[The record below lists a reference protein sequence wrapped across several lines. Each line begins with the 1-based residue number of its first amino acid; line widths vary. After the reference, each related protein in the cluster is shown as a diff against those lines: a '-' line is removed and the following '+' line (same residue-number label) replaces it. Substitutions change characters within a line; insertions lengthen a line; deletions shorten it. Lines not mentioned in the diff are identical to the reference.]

1 MLGTGRGFE
10 SPPLQKHQRYSQL
23 LTDNQT
29 SYERN
34 RLYKKLKT
42 DYTDITRLNEA
53 ETRFK
58 IIDDI
63 LEKYL
68 KWPKIDT
75 AVEFFVEGN
84 RADYILKNKSNK
96 PILIIESKKQGVY
109 FELPTTVNF
118 TKSFQKISID
128 KLISDDNIRE
138 AVNQVKEYCEDLLCQ
153 YGAITNGIVWIIFKT
168 TPSNQK
174 PWKKLP
180 AFVIRDLDFFIN
192 DYTTAINLL
201 GYTSMIELNSIPNN
215 IGVNKKSYTEIFF
228 PKQQINSYDSP
239 VNSNKYAGPLSSL
252 SRKFLGPIPFS
263 DKEFMDSCYVSN
275 KGHYDEL
282 QKNVLGFL
290 NDSLTPYFKN
300 QGFREFTDDKAGG
313 AFGNN
318 IVKTIKQENLDNVMI
333 LFGGRGSG
341 KSTFLKRFLFHIR
354 PVEINMFSEIA
365 LIDLID
371 SAQTPD
377 TLTTEIWEKVK
388 KGIDKENLVNASRED
403 ILKLFSNEFEVYQ
416 KQLLVGLKS
425 DSEEYHKL
433 VRSFLTSHIN
443 DTKLFCE
450 KISLRYKTKNKGL
463 IVFLDNMD
471 QLGPDLQDLCY
482 LTAIEIAKKLSCLVI
497 ISMREERF
505 YIAKTKGALDAY
517 HTPGYH
523 LSAPVIPE
531 VIIKRL
537 LFIIDKL
544 KYTKDPDLEY
554 GIKTDGDLIT
564 ITNFLN
570 ICIFQLKNKDSHLSR
585 FLRYATHGDV
595 RQALDFFRGFI
606 SSGYTNVVEISQHQ
620 YWTFQIHQVI
630 KPMMIPDR
638 MFYDE
643 KLSRIPNLYRLRND
657 NNSSHFTGLRIL
669 NLLVQ
674 KFTSNSSGFIDAKL
688 FVQEFE
694 EKYHLKDDCEKH
706 LEVFM
711 KKGIIESSNRLESY
725 DEHTDQVKITAYG
738 HYVFDTLAFN
748 FAYLDLVS
756 LDSGVFNEELNNYL
770 AKSGNEESKHKQNHN
785 IMDRMQTRIE
795 RVEQFIKYLEQ
806 QEAEEFEH
814 FNLDASEIQF
824 AKKIKTSFDE
834 EKSRVISSAKKNQ

>member
-1 MLGTGRGFE
+1 MDEIDLI
-10 SPPLQKHQRYSQL
+10 KKIKADYS
-23 LTDNQT
+23 
-29 SYERN
+29 
-34 RLYKKLKT
+34 
-42 DYTDITRLNEA
+42 DITRLNEA

-68 KWPKIDT
+68 KWPKINT

-84 RADYILKNKSNK
+84 RADYILKNKANK

-128 KLISDDNIRE
+128 KLISDDNIRD
-138 AVNQVKEYCEDLLCQ
+138 AINQVKEYCEDLLCQ

-168 TPSNQK
+168 TPTNQK

-180 AFVIRDLDFFIN
+180 AFVIKDLDFFIN
-192 DYTTAINLL
+192 DYTTATNLL
-201 GYTSMIELNSIPNN
+201 GYTSMVELNSIPNN

-228 PKQQINSYDSP
+228 PKQQINSFDSP

-263 DKEFMDSCYVSN
+263 DKEFMDNCYVSN
-275 KGHYDEL
+275 KGHHDEL

-318 IVKTIKQENLDNVMI
+318 IAKTIKQENLDNVMI

-354 PVEINMFSEIA
+354 PVEINMYSEIA
-365 LIDLID
+365 LVDLID
-371 SAQTPD
+371 SAQTPE
-377 TLTTEIWEKVK
+377 TLTAEIWEKVK
-388 KGIDKENLVNASRED
+388 KGIDKDNLVNASRED
-403 ILKLFSNEFEVYQ
+403 ILKLFSSEFEVYERQ
-416 KQLLVGLKS
+416 FLVGLKPE
-425 DSEEYHKL
+425 SEEYQKL
-433 VRSFLTSHIN
+433 VRSFLTDHIC

-450 KISLRYKTKNKGL
+450 KISLKYKSKNKGL
-463 IVFLDNMD
+463 IIFLDNMD
-471 QLGPDLQDLCY
+471 QLSPDLQDLSY

-537 LFIIDKL
+537 LYIIEKL
-544 KYTKDPDLEY
+544 KYTEDPDLEY

-570 ICIFQLKNKDSHLSR
+570 ICIYQLKNKDSHLSR

-674 KFTSNSSGFIDAKL
+674 KFTSNPSGFIDGKL
-688 FVQEFE
+688 FVQEFD

-706 LEVFM
+706 LDIFM
-711 KKGIIESSNRLESY
+711 KKGIVESSNRLESY
-725 DEHTDQVKITAYG
+725 DEQTDQVKITAYG

-756 LDSGVFNEELNNYL
+756 LDCGVFNEELNNYL
-770 AKSGNEESKHKQNHN
+770 AKSGNEESKHKQNNN

-806 QEAEEFEH
+806 QETEEFDH
-814 FNLDASEIQF
+814 FNLDGSDIQF
-824 AKKIKTSFDE
+824 AKKIRASFNE
-834 EKSRVISSAKKNQ
+834 EKDRVITSAKKNQ

>member
-1 MLGTGRGFE
+1 MNEIDLI
-10 SPPLQKHQRYSQL
+10 
-23 LTDNQT
+23 
-29 SYERN
+29 
-34 RLYKKLKT
+34 KKLKA
-42 DYTDITRLNEA
+42 DYSDITRLNEA

-63 LEKYL
+63 LEKFL
-68 KWPKIDT
+68 KWPKADT

-84 RADYILKNKSNK
+84 RADYILKNKANK

-109 FELPTTVNF
+109 FELPTNVNF
-118 TKSFQKISID
+118 SKNFQKISID

-138 AVNQVKEYCEDLLCQ
+138 AINQVKEYCEDLLCQ
-153 YGAITNGIVWIIFKT
+153 YGAITNGLVWIIFKI
-168 TPSNQK
+168 TPNNQK

-180 AFVIRDLDFFIN
+180 AFVIKNLDFFES

-201 GYTSMIELNSIPNN
+201 GYTSMTELNSIPNN

-252 SRKFLGPIPFS
+252 SRKFMGPIPFS
-263 DKEFMDSCYVSN
+263 DKEFMDNCYVSN

-318 IVKTIKQENLDNVMI
+318 IAKTIRQENLDNVMI

-341 KSTFLKRFLFHIR
+341 KSTFLKRFLFHVR
-354 PVEINMFSEIA
+354 PAEINMYSEIA
-365 LIDLID
+365 LVDLID
-371 SAQTPD
+371 SAQTPE
-377 TLTTEIWEKVK
+377 TLTLEIWEKVK
-388 KGIDKENLVNASRED
+388 KGIDKENLVNASREE
-403 ILKLFSNEFEVYQ
+403 ILKLFSNEFEVYE
-416 KQLLVGLKS
+416 KQLLVGLKPE
-425 DSEEYHKL
+425 SEEYQKL
-433 VRSFLTSHIN
+433 VRAFLTKHIN
-443 DTKLFCE
+443 NTKLFCE
-450 KISLRYKTKNKGL
+450 KISLKYKAKNRGL
-463 IVFLDNMD
+463 IIFLDNMD
-471 QLGPDLQDLCY
+471 QLNPDLQDLCY
-482 LTAIEIAKKLSCLVI
+482 LTAVEIAKKLSCLVI

-544 KYTKDPDLEY
+544 KYTQDPDLEY

-570 ICIFQLKNKDSHLSR
+570 ICIYQLKNKDSHLSK

-674 KFTSNSSGFIDAKL
+674 KFTSNASGFIDAKL

-694 EKYHLKDDCEKH
+694 EKYHLKEDCEKH
-706 LEVFM
+706 LDIFM
-711 KKGIIESSNRLESY
+711 QKGIVESSNRLETYS
-725 DEHTDQVKITAYG
+725 ELIDQIKITAYG

-756 LDSGVFNEELNNYL
+756 LDCGVFSEELNNYL

-785 IMDRMQTRIE
+785 TMDRMQTRIE

-806 QEAEEFEH
+806 QEIEEFDH

-824 AKKIKTSFDE
+824 AKKIRASFNE
-834 EKSRVISSAKKNQ
+834 EKDRVINSAKKNQ

>member
-1 MLGTGRGFE
+1 MNEIDLI
-10 SPPLQKHQRYSQL
+10 
-23 LTDNQT
+23 
-29 SYERN
+29 
-34 RLYKKLKT
+34 KKLKT
-42 DYTDITRLNEA
+42 KYKDSSILNEA

-58 IIDDI
+58 IIDEI

-68 KWPKIDT
+68 KWPKSNT
-75 AVEFFVEGN
+75 SVEFFVDGN
-84 RADYILKNKSNK
+84 RADYILKNKANK
-96 PILIIESKKQGVY
+96 PILVIESKKQGVY
-109 FELPTTVNF
+109 FDLPKNVNF
-118 TKSFQKISID
+118 SKNFQKISID
-128 KLISDDNIRE
+128 KLISDNNIKN
-138 AVNQVKEYCEDLLCQ
+138 AINQVKEYCEDLLCQ
-153 YGAITNGIVWIIFKT
+153 YGAITNGIVWIIFKI
-168 TPSNQK
+168 TPTNQK

-180 AFVIRDLDFFIN
+180 AFVIKDLDFFES

-201 GYTSMIELNSIPNN
+201 GFTSMIELNSIPNN

-252 SRKFLGPIPFS
+252 SRKYLGPIPFS

-300 QGFREFTDDKAGG
+300 QGFREFTDDKVGG

-318 IVKTIKQENLDNVMI
+318 ITKTIKQENLDNVMI

-354 PVEINMFSEIA
+354 PVEINMYSEIA
-365 LIDLID
+365 LVDLID
-371 SAQTPD
+371 SAQTTE
-377 TLTTEIWEKVK
+377 TLTSEIWEKVK
-388 KGIDKENLVNASRED
+388 KGIDKENLVNANRDE
-403 ILKLFSNEFEVYQ
+403 ILKLFSDEFEVFE
-416 KQLLVGLKS
+416 KQLLVGLKAES
-425 DSEEYHKL
+425 VEYQKL
-433 VRSFLTSHIN
+433 VRSFLIEHLN

-450 KISLRYKTKNKGL
+450 KISLKYKSKNKGL
-463 IVFLDNMD
+463 IIFLDNMD
-471 QLGPDLQDLCY
+471 QLNPDLQDLCY

-505 YIAKTKGALDAY
+505 YLAKTKGALDAY

-537 LFIIDKL
+537 LFIIEKL
-544 KYTKDPDLEY
+544 KYTEDPDLEY

-564 ITNFLN
+564 TTNFLN
-570 ICIFQLKNKDSHLSR
+570 ICIYQLKNKDSHLSK

-606 SSGYTNVVEISQHQ
+606 SSGYTNVFEISQHE

-674 KFTSNSSGFIDAKL
+674 KFTSNPSGFIDAKL

-706 LEVFM
+706 LDVFM
-711 KKGIIESSNRLESY
+711 NKGIVESSNRLESY
-725 DEHTDQVKITAYG
+725 NDQTDQIKITAYG

-756 LDSGVFNEELNNYL
+756 LDCGVFNEELNNYL
-770 AKSGNEESKHKQNHN
+770 AKSGNEESKHKQNN
-785 IMDRMQTRIE
+785 NVMDRMQTRIE
-795 RVEQFIKYLEQ
+795 RVEQFIKYLEN
-806 QEAEEFEH
+806 QETEEFDH

-824 AKKIKTSFDE
+824 AKKIRLSFNE
-834 EKSRVISSAKKNQ
+834 EKDRVISSAKKNQ

>member
-1 MLGTGRGFE
+1 MNEIDLIKKIK
-10 SPPLQKHQRYSQL
+10 SDYS
-23 LTDNQT
+23 DPK
-29 SYERN
+29 S
-34 RLYKKLKT
+34 
-42 DYTDITRLNEA
+42 LNEA

-58 IIDDI
+58 ILDEI

-75 AVEFFVEGN
+75 TVEFYVEGN
-84 RADYILKNKSNK
+84 RADYILKNKANK
-96 PILIIESKKQGVY
+96 PLLVIESKKQGVY
-109 FELPTTVNF
+109 FELPTSFNF
-118 TKSFQKISID
+118 SKSYQKISMD
-128 KLISDDNIRE
+128 KLLSDDNIRE
-138 AVNQVKEYCEDLLCQ
+138 AINQVKEYCEDLVCQ

-168 TPSNQK
+168 TPTNQK

-180 AFVIRDLDFFIN
+180 AFVIKDLDFFIN
-192 DYTTAINLL
+192 DYTTAINIL
-201 GYTSMIELNSIPNN
+201 GYTSMNELNSIANN

-228 PKQQINSYDSP
+228 PKQQINAFDSP

-263 DKEFMDSCYVSN
+263 DKDFMDNCYVSN

-282 QKNVLGFL
+282 QKNVSGFL
-290 NDSLTPYFKN
+290 HDSLTPYFKN

-318 IVKTIKQENLDNVMI
+318 IIKAIKQENLDNVMI

-341 KSTFLKRFLFHIR
+341 KSTFLKRFLFHSR
-354 PVEINMFSEIA
+354 PVEINMYSEIA
-365 LIDLID
+365 LVDLID
-371 SAQTPD
+371 SAQTKE
-377 TLTTEIWEKVK
+377 TLSEEIWSKVK
-388 KGIDKENLVNASRED
+388 KGIDKENLSTASRDEL
-403 ILKLFSNEFEVYQ
+403 LKLFSDEFDVYQ
-416 KQLLVGLKS
+416 KQILAGLKEE
-425 DSEEYHKL
+425 SEEYQRL
-433 VRSFLTSHIN
+433 VRAFLSENIN

-450 KISLRYKTKNKGL
+450 KISLKYKIKNKGL
-463 IVFLDNMD
+463 IIFLDNMD
-471 QLGPDLQDLCY
+471 QLSPELQELCY
-482 LTAIEIAKKLSCLVI
+482 LTSIEIAKKLSCLVI

-505 YIAKTKGALDAY
+505 YLAKTKGALDAY
-517 HTPGYH
+517 HTPGFH

-537 LFIIDKL
+537 NYIIEKL
-544 KYTKDPDLEY
+544 KFTVDPDLEY
-554 GIKTDGDLIT
+554 GIKTDADLRVIT
-564 ITNFLN
+564 DFLN
-570 ICIFQLKNKDSHLSR
+570 ICIYQLKNKESHLSR

-595 RQALDFFRGFI
+595 RQALEFFKGFI

-674 KFTSNSSGFIDAKL
+674 KFTSNQSGFIDAKL

-694 EKYHLKDDCEKH
+694 EKYHLKDDCERH
-706 LEVFM
+706 LDVFM
-711 KKGIIESSNRLESY
+711 NKGIVESSNRLESFN
-725 DEHTDQVKITAYG
+725 ELTDQIKITAYG

-756 LDSGVFNEELNNYL
+756 LDSGVFSEELNNYL
-770 AKSGNEESKHKQNHN
+770 AKSGNDESKYKQNN
-785 IMDRMQTRIE
+785 DIMRRMQTRIE
-795 RVEQFIKYLEQ
+795 RVEQFIKYLEI
-806 QEAEEFEH
+806 QEAEEFDH
-814 FNLDASEIQF
+814 FNLDESEIRF
-824 AKKIKTSFDE
+824 SKKVRDSFNE
-834 EKSRVISSAKKNQ
+834 EKERVIISAKKNK

>member
-1 MLGTGRGFE
+1 MDEIDLIKE
-10 SPPLQKHQRYSQL
+10 IKKDYS
-23 LTDNQT
+23 
-29 SYERN
+29 
-34 RLYKKLKT
+34 
-42 DYTDITRLNEA
+42 DITRLNEA

-58 IIDDI
+58 IIDNI

-68 KWPKIDT
+68 KWPKINT

-84 RADYILKNKSNK
+84 RADYILKNKANK

-128 KLISDDNIRE
+128 KLISDDNIRD
-138 AVNQVKEYCEDLLCQ
+138 AINQVKEYCEDLLCQ

-168 TPSNQK
+168 TPTNQK

-180 AFVIRDLDFFIN
+180 AFVIKDFDFFIN

-201 GYTSMIELNSIPNN
+201 GYTSMVELNSIPNN

-228 PKQQINSYDSP
+228 PKQQINSFDSP

-263 DKEFMDSCYVSN
+263 DKEFMDNCYVSN
-275 KGHYDEL
+275 KGHHDEL

-318 IVKTIKQENLDNVMI
+318 IAKTIKQENLDNVMI

-354 PVEINMFSEIA
+354 PVEINMYSEIA
-365 LIDLID
+365 LVDLID
-371 SAQTPD
+371 SAQTPE
-377 TLTTEIWEKVK
+377 TLTAEIWEKVK
-388 KGIDKENLVNASRED
+388 KGIDKDNLVNAARED
-403 ILKLFSNEFEVYQ
+403 ILKLFSSEFKVYERQ
-416 KQLLVGLKS
+416 FLVGLKPE
-425 DSEEYHKL
+425 SEEYQKL
-433 VRSFLTSHIN
+433 MRSFLTDHIC

-450 KISLRYKTKNKGL
+450 KISLKYKSKNKGL
-463 IVFLDNMD
+463 IIFLDNMD
-471 QLGPDLQDLCY
+471 QLSPDLQDLSY

-537 LFIIDKL
+537 LYIIEKL

-554 GIKTDGDLIT
+554 GIKTDNDLIT

-570 ICIFQLKNKDSHLSR
+570 ICIYQLKNRDSHLSR

-620 YWTFQIHQVI
+620 YWTFQVHQVI

-674 KFTSNSSGFIDAKL
+674 KFTSNPSGFIDGKL
-688 FVQEFE
+688 FVQEFD

-706 LEVFM
+706 LDVFM
-711 KKGIIESSNRLESY
+711 KKGIVESSNRLESY
-725 DEHTDQVKITAYG
+725 DEQTDQVKITAYG
-738 HYVFDTLAFN
+738 HYVFDTLAFH

-756 LDSGVFNEELNNYL
+756 LDCGVFNEELNNYL
-770 AKSGNEESKHKQNHN
+770 AKSGNEESKHKQNNN

-806 QEAEEFEH
+806 QETEEFDH
-814 FNLDASEIQF
+814 FNLDGSEIQF
-824 AKKIKTSFDE
+824 AKKIRASFNE
-834 EKSRVISSAKKNQ
+834 EKDRVITSAKKNQ

>member
-1 MLGTGRGFE
+1 MNEIDLI
-10 SPPLQKHQRYSQL
+10 
-23 LTDNQT
+23 
-29 SYERN
+29 
-34 RLYKKLKT
+34 KKLKAEYSDRT
-42 DYTDITRLNEA
+42 LLNEA

-58 IIDDI
+58 IIDEI
-63 LEKYL
+63 LEKFL
-68 KWPKIDT
+68 KWPKSNS

-84 RADYILKNKSNK
+84 RADYILKNNANK

-109 FELPTTVNF
+109 FELPTNVNF
-118 TKSFQKISID
+118 SKNFQKISID
-128 KLISDDNIRE
+128 KLITDDNIRE
-138 AVNQVKEYCEDLLCQ
+138 AINQVKEYCEDLLCQ
-153 YGAITNGIVWIIFKT
+153 YGAITNGLVWIIFKI
-168 TPSNQK
+168 TPTNQK

-180 AFVIRDLDFFIN
+180 AFVIKNLDFFES

-201 GYTSMIELNSIPNN
+201 GYTSMTELNSIPNN

-252 SRKFLGPIPFS
+252 SRKFLGPIPLS

-275 KGHYDEL
+275 KGHHDEL

-318 IVKTIKQENLDNVMI
+318 IAKTIRQENLDNVMI

-341 KSTFLKRFLFHIR
+341 KSTFLKRFLFHVK
-354 PVEINMFSEIA
+354 PAEINMYSEIA
-365 LIDLID
+365 LVDLID

-377 TLTTEIWEKVK
+377 TLTLEIWEKVK
-388 KGIDKENLVNASRED
+388 KGIDKEDLVKASRED
-403 ILKLFSNEFEVYQ
+403 ILKLFSNEFEVYE
-416 KQLLVGLKS
+416 KQLLVGLNPE
-425 DSEEYHKL
+425 SEEYQKL
-433 VRSFLTSHIN
+433 VRFFLTEHIN

-450 KISLRYKTKNKGL
+450 KISLKYKAKNKGL
-463 IVFLDNMD
+463 IIFLDNMD
-471 QLGPDLQDLCY
+471 QLNPELQDLCY
-482 LTAIEIAKKLSCLVI
+482 LTAVEIAKKLSCLVI

-537 LFIIDKL
+537 YFIIDKL
-544 KYTKDPDLEY
+544 KYTQDPDLEY

-570 ICIFQLKNKDSHLSR
+570 ICIYQLKNKDSHLSK

-674 KFTSNSSGFIDAKL
+674 KFTSNASGFIDAKL

-694 EKYHLKDDCEKH
+694 EKYYLKEDCEKH
-706 LEVFM
+706 LDIFM
-711 KKGIIESSNRLESY
+711 QKGIIESSNRLETYSGLI
-725 DEHTDQVKITAYG
+725 DQIKITAYG

-770 AKSGNEESKHKQNHN
+770 AKSGNEESKHKQNNN

-806 QEAEEFEH
+806 QEIEEFDH
-814 FNLDASEIQF
+814 FNLDASEAQF
-824 AKKIKTSFDE
+824 AKKVRASFSE
-834 EKSRVISSAKKNQ
+834 EKERVINSAKKNQ

>member
-1 MLGTGRGFE
+1 MCVPKNLSTELIYFL
-10 SPPLQKHQRYSQL
+10 PPQNVAFYMSEIEIIKKIKADYSNISL
-23 LTDNQT
+23 
-29 SYERN
+29 
-34 RLYKKLKT
+34 
-42 DYTDITRLNEA
+42 LNEA

-58 IIDDI
+58 IIDEI

-68 KWPKIDT
+68 KWPKNST
-75 AVEFFVEGN
+75 SVEFYVEGN
-84 RADYILKNKSNK
+84 RADYVLKNKANK
-96 PILIIESKKQGVY
+96 PILIIESKKQDVY
-109 FELPTTVNF
+109 FELPATVNIS
-118 TKSFQKISID
+118 KNFQKISID
-128 KLISDDNIRE
+128 KLISDENIKN
-138 AVNQVKEYCEDLLCQ
+138 AINQVKEYCEDLLCQ
-153 YGAITNGIVWIIFKT
+153 YGAITNGIVWIIFKI
-168 TPSNQK
+168 TPTNQK

-180 AFVIRDLDFFIN
+180 AFVIKNLDFFEY

-201 GYTSMIELNSIPNN
+201 GYTSMIEHNSISIN
-215 IGVNKKSYTEIFF
+215 IGVNKKSYTEVFF
-228 PKQQINSYDSP
+228 PKQQITSYDSP

-252 SRKFLGPIPFS
+252 SRKYLGPIPFS
-263 DKEFMDSCYVSN
+263 DKDFMEKCYVSN

-300 QGFREFTDDKAGG
+300 QGFREFTDDKVGG

-341 KSTFLKRFLFHIR
+341 KSTFLKRFLFHLR
-354 PVEINMFSEIA
+354 PIELDMFSEIA
-365 LIDLID
+365 LVDLID
-371 SAQTPD
+371 SAQTSE
-377 TLTTEIWEKVK
+377 TLTSEIWEKVK
-388 KGIDKENLVNASRED
+388 IGIDKDNSINSSREE
-403 ILKLFSNEFEVYQ
+403 ILKLFSLEFEIYK
-416 KQLLVGLKS
+416 KQFLVGLNS
-425 DSEEYHKL
+425 EGEEYQKL
-433 VRSFLTSHIN
+433 VRTFLKEHLN
-443 DTKLFCE
+443 NTKLFCE
-450 KISLRYKTKNKGL
+450 KISLRYKSKNKGL
-463 IVFLDNMD
+463 IIFLDNMD
-471 QLGPDLQDLCY
+471 QLNPDLQDLCY

-537 LFIIDKL
+537 LYIIETL
-544 KYTKDPDLEY
+544 SYTKDPDLEY
-554 GIKTDGDLIT
+554 GIKLDSDLKT

-620 YWTFQIHQVI
+620 YWSFQIHQVI

-638 MFYDE
+638 IFYDE
-643 KLSRIPNLYRLRND
+643 TLSRVPNLYRLRND

-674 KFTSNSSGFIDAKL
+674 KFTSNPSGFIDAKF

-694 EKYHLKDDCEKH
+694 EKYYLKEDCENH
-706 LEVFM
+706 LDVFM
-711 KKGIIESSNRLESY
+711 KKGIVESSNRLEIY
-725 DEHTDQVKITAYG
+725 DENTDQIKITAYG

-748 FAYLDLVS
+748 FVYLDLVS
-756 LDSGVFNEELNNYL
+756 LDCGVFSEELCNYL
-770 AKSGNEESKHKQNHN
+770 SKSGNTESRYKQENN
-785 IMDRMQTRIE
+785 IMDRMQIRIE
-795 RVEQFIKYLEQ
+795 RAEQFIKYLEE
-806 QEAEEFEH
+806 QEMEEFDH
-814 FNLDASEIQF
+814 FNLDTTEIKF
-824 AKKIKTSFDE
+824 AQKIRNSFDE
-834 EKSRVISSAKKNQ
+834 EKNRVIESAKRNQ

>member
-1 MLGTGRGFE
+1 MNEIDLI
-10 SPPLQKHQRYSQL
+10 
-23 LTDNQT
+23 
-29 SYERN
+29 
-34 RLYKKLKT
+34 KKLKN
-42 DYTDITRLNEA
+42 DYADLSTMNEA

-58 IIDDI
+58 IIDEI

-68 KWPKIDT
+68 KWPKTNT

-84 RADYILKNKSNK
+84 RADYILKNKANK
-96 PILIIESKKQGVY
+96 PILIIESKRQGAY
-109 FELPTTVNF
+109 FELPTTVNLA
-118 TKSFQKISID
+118 KNFQKVSIE
-128 KLISDDNIRE
+128 KLISDENIKN
-138 AVNQVKEYCEDLLCQ
+138 AINQVKEYCEDLLCQ
-153 YGAITNGIVWIIFKT
+153 YGAITNGIVWIIFKI
-168 TPSNQK
+168 TPTNQK
-174 PWKKLP
+174 PWKKSP
-180 AFVIRDLDFFIN
+180 AFVIKNLDFFEY

-201 GYTSMIELNSIPNN
+201 GYTSMTELNSIVTN

-228 PKQQINSYDSP
+228 PKQQIASYDSP

-263 DKEFMDSCYVSN
+263 DKEFITNCYVSN

-300 QGFREFTDDKAGG
+300 QGFREFSDDKEGG
-313 AFGNN
+313 AFGVN
-318 IVKTIKQENLDNVMI
+318 IVKMIKQENLDNVMI

-354 PVEINMFSEIA
+354 PIQMDMFSEIA
-365 LIDLID
+365 LVDLID
-371 SAQTPD
+371 AAQTKD
-377 TLTTEIWEKVK
+377 TLTKEIWEKVK
-388 KGIDKENLVNASRED
+388 TGIDKENLINGSREEV
-403 ILKLFSNEFEVYQ
+403 LKLFSKEFEIYE
-416 KQLLVGLKS
+416 KQFLVGLKS
-425 DSEEYHKL
+425 ESEEYQRL
-433 VRSFLTSHIN
+433 IRSFLTEHIN

-450 KISLRYKTKNKGL
+450 KISLKYKTKNKGL

-471 QLGPDLQDLCY
+471 QLSPDLQDLCY
-482 LTAIEIAKKLSCLVI
+482 LTAVEIAKKLSCLVI

-517 HTPGYH
+517 HTPGFH

-537 LFIIDKL
+537 IYIIEKL
-544 KYTKDPDLEY
+544 KYTADVDLEY

-564 ITNFLN
+564 ITKFLN
-570 ICIFQLKNKDSHLSR
+570 ICINQLKDRETHLSK

-595 RQALDFFRGFI
+595 RQALEFFRGFI
-606 SSGYTNVVEISQHQ
+606 SSGYTNVVEIAQIEH
-620 YWTFQIHQVI
+620 WTFQIHQVI

-638 MFYDE
+638 IFYDE

-674 KFTSNSSGFIDAKL
+674 KFTSNPSGFIDAKL

-694 EKYHLKDDCEKH
+694 EKYYLKEDCEKH
-706 LEVFM
+706 LDVFI
-711 KKGIIESSNRLESY
+711 KKGIIESSNRLETY
-725 DEHTDQVKITAYG
+725 DDLIDQIKITAYG
-738 HYVFDTLAFN
+738 HYVFDSLAFN
-748 FAYLDLVS
+748 FAYLDLVT
-756 LDSGVFNEELNNYL
+756 LDCGVFNEELNNYL
-770 AKSGNEESKHKQNHN
+770 AKSANEESRHKQNNN
-785 IMDRMQTRIE
+785 IMNRMQIRIE
-795 RVEQFIKYLEQ
+795 RLEQFIKYLEQ
-806 QEAEEFEH
+806 QEAEEFDH

-824 AKKIKTSFDE
+824 AKKIRESFDN
-834 EKSRVISSAKKNQ
+834 EKSRVIYSAKKNQ

>member
-1 MLGTGRGFE
+1 MNEIDLA
-10 SPPLQKHQRYSQL
+10 
-23 LTDNQT
+23 
-29 SYERN
+29 
-34 RLYKKLKT
+34 KKLKS
-42 DYTDITRLNEA
+42 DYSDVTLLNEA

-68 KWPKIDT
+68 KWPKQNT

-84 RADYILKNKSNK
+84 RADYILKNKANK

-109 FELPTTVNF
+109 FELPNTVNF
-118 TKSFQKISID
+118 TKSFQKISIE
-128 KLISDDNIRE
+128 KLITDDNIKE
-138 AVNQVKEYCEDLLCQ
+138 AINQVKEYCEDLLCQ
-153 YGAITNGIVWIIFKT
+153 YGAITNGLVWIIFKI
-168 TPSNQK
+168 TPTNQK

-180 AFVIRDLDFFIN
+180 AFVIKNLDFFIN

-201 GYTSMIELNSIPNN
+201 GYTSMVELNSIPNN

-239 VNSNKYAGPLSSL
+239 VNSNKFAGPLSSL

-263 DKEFMDSCYVSN
+263 DKEFVDNCYVSN

-300 QGFREFTDDKAGG
+300 QGVREFTDDKTGG

-341 KSTFLKRFLFHIR
+341 KSTFLKRFLFHVR
-354 PVEINMFSEIA
+354 PVEINMYSEIA
-365 LIDLID
+365 LVDLID

-377 TLTTEIWEKVK
+377 TLTSEIWERVK
-388 KGIDKENLVNASRED
+388 KGIDKDNLINESREE
-403 ILKLFSNEFEVYQ
+403 ILKLFSNEFEIYER
-416 KQLLVGLKS
+416 QLLVGLKPE
-425 DSEEYHKL
+425 SEEYQKL
-433 VRSFLTSHIN
+433 VRSFLTEHLN

-450 KISLRYKTKNKGL
+450 KISFRYKSKNRGL
-463 IVFLDNMD
+463 IIFLDNMD
-471 QLGPDLQDLCY
+471 QLNPDLQDLCY

-537 LFIIDKL
+537 LFIIEKL

-554 GIKTDGDLIT
+554 GIKTDSDLIT
-564 ITNFLN
+564 ISNFLN
-570 ICIFQLKNKDSHLSR
+570 ICIYQLKNKDSHLSR

-620 YWTFQIHQVI
+620 YWTFQIYQVI

-674 KFTSNSSGFIDAKL
+674 KFTSNPSGFIDAKL

-694 EKYHLKDDCEKH
+694 EKYHLKEDCERH
-706 LEVFM
+706 LDVFM
-711 KKGIIESSNRLESY
+711 KKGIVESSNRLESF
-725 DEHTDQVKITAYG
+725 DEHTDQIKITAYG
-738 HYVFDTLAFN
+738 NYLFDTLAFN

-756 LDSGVFNEELNNYL
+756 LDCGVFNEELNNYL
-770 AKSGNEESKHKQNHN
+770 AKLGNEESRHKQNNN
-785 IMDRMQTRIE
+785 IMDRMQIRIE

-806 QEAEEFEH
+806 QEAEEFDH
-814 FNLDASEIQF
+814 FNLDGSEIQF
-824 AKKIKTSFDE
+824 AKKIRVSFDD
-834 EKSRVISSAKKNQ
+834 EKDRVISSAKRNQ

>member
-1 MLGTGRGFE
+1 MNEIDLI
-10 SPPLQKHQRYSQL
+10 
-23 LTDNQT
+23 
-29 SYERN
+29 
-34 RLYKKLKT
+34 KKLKI
-42 DYTDITRLNEA
+42 DYTNIARLNEA

-58 IIDDI
+58 IIDDV

-68 KWPKIDT
+68 KWPKINT

-138 AVNQVKEYCEDLLCQ
+138 AINQVKEYCEDLLCQ

-180 AFVIRDLDFFIN
+180 AFVIKDLDFFIN
-192 DYTTAINLL
+192 DYITAINLL

-313 AFGNN
+313 AFGNS

-365 LIDLID
+365 LVDLID
-371 SAQTPD
+371 SAQTSD

-403 ILKLFSNEFEVYQ
+403 ILKLFSNEFEVYE
-416 KQLLVGLKS
+416 KQLLVGLKL
-425 DSEEYHKL
+425 DSEEYQKL
-433 VRSFLTSHIN
+433 VRSFLTNHIN

-482 LTAIEIAKKLSCLVI
+482 LTAVEIAKKLSCLVI

-725 DEHTDQVKITAYG
+725 DEYTDQVKITAYG

-785 IMDRMQTRIE
+785 IMERMQTRIE
-795 RVEQFIKYLEQ
+795 RVEQFIRYLEQ

-824 AKKIKTSFDE
+824 AKKIKSSFDE
-834 EKSRVISSAKKNQ
+834 EKNRVISSAKKNQ

>member
-1 MLGTGRGFE
+1 MSEIDLIKKIK
-10 SPPLQKHQRYSQL
+10 SDYS
-23 LTDNQT
+23 NPK
-29 SYERN
+29 S
-34 RLYKKLKT
+34 
-42 DYTDITRLNEA
+42 LNEA

-58 IIDDI
+58 ILDEI

-75 AVEFFVEGN
+75 AVEFYVEGN
-84 RADYILKNKSNK
+84 RADYILKNKANK
-96 PILIIESKKQGVY
+96 PLLVIESKKQGVY
-109 FELPTTVNF
+109 FELPNSFNF
-118 TKSFQKISID
+118 SKSYQKISMD
-128 KLISDDNIRE
+128 KLLSDDNIRE
-138 AVNQVKEYCEDLLCQ
+138 AINQVKEYCEDLVCQ

-168 TPSNQK
+168 TPTNQK

-180 AFVIRDLDFFIN
+180 AFVIKELDFFIY
-192 DYTTAINLL
+192 DYTTAINIL
-201 GYTSMIELNSIPNN
+201 GYTSMTELNSIANN

-228 PKQQINSYDSP
+228 PKQQINAFDSP

-263 DKEFMDSCYVSN
+263 DKDFMDNCYVSN

-282 QKNVLGFL
+282 QKNVSGFL
-290 NDSLTPYFKN
+290 HDSLTPYFKN

-318 IVKTIKQENLDNVMI
+318 IIKAIKQENLDNVMI

-341 KSTFLKRFLFHIR
+341 KSTFLKRFLFHSR
-354 PVEINMFSEIA
+354 PVEINMYSEIA
-365 LIDLID
+365 LVDLID
-371 SAQTPD
+371 SAQTKE
-377 TLTTEIWEKVK
+377 TLSEEIWSKVK
-388 KGIDKENLVNASRED
+388 KGIDKENLSTASRDEL
-403 ILKLFSNEFEVYQ
+403 LKLFSDEFDIYQ
-416 KQLLVGLKS
+416 KQILVGLKE
-425 DSEEYHKL
+425 DSEEYQRL
-433 VRSFLTSHIN
+433 LRTFLTENIN

-450 KISLRYKTKNKGL
+450 KISLRYKIKNKGL
-463 IVFLDNMD
+463 IIFLDNMD
-471 QLGPDLQDLCY
+471 QLSPELQELCY
-482 LTAIEIAKKLSCLVI
+482 LTSIEIAKKLSCLVI

-505 YIAKTKGALDAY
+505 YLAKTKGALDAY
-517 HTPGYH
+517 HTPGFH

-537 LFIIDKL
+537 IYIIEKL
-544 KYTKDPDLEY
+544 KYTVDPDLEY
-554 GIKTDGDLIT
+554 GIKTDADLRIIT
-564 ITNFLN
+564 DFLN
-570 ICIFQLKNKDSHLSR
+570 ICIYQLKNKESHLSR

-595 RQALDFFRGFI
+595 RQALEFFKGFI

-674 KFTSNSSGFIDAKL
+674 KFTSNPSGFIDAKL

-694 EKYHLKDDCEKH
+694 EKYHLKDDCERH
-706 LEVFM
+706 LDEFM
-711 KKGIIESSNRLESY
+711 NKGIVESSNRLESFN
-725 DEHTDQVKITAYG
+725 ELTDQIKITAYG

-756 LDSGVFNEELNNYL
+756 LDSGVFSEELNNYL
-770 AKSGNEESKHKQNHN
+770 AKSGNDESKYKQNN
-785 IMDRMQTRIE
+785 DIMKRMQTRIE
-795 RVEQFIKYLEQ
+795 RVEQFIKYLEI
-806 QEAEEFEH
+806 QEAEEFDH
-814 FNLDASEIQF
+814 FNLDESEIRF
-824 AKKIKTSFDE
+824 SKKVRDSFNE
-834 EKSRVISSAKKNQ
+834 EKERVIISAKKNQ

>member
-1 MLGTGRGFE
+1 MNEIDLIRKIKE
-10 SPPLQKHQRYSQL
+10 DYP
-23 LTDNQT
+23 DT
-29 SYERN
+29 S
-34 RLYKKLKT
+34 KF
-42 DYTDITRLNEA
+42 NEA

-58 IIDDI
+58 ILDEI

-68 KWPKIDT
+68 KWPKNAT
-75 AVEFFVEGN
+75 SVEFFINGN

-96 PILIIESKKQGVY
+96 PILIIESKKEGIY
-109 FELPTTVNF
+109 FELPSSINSS
-118 TKSFQKISID
+118 KNFQKITIE
-128 KLISDDNIRE
+128 KLISDERIKE
-138 AVNQVKEYCEDLLCQ
+138 AINQVKEYCEDLVCQ

-168 TPSNQK
+168 TPTNQK

-180 AFVIRDLDFFIN
+180 AFVIRSLDFFDE

-201 GYTSMIELNSIPNN
+201 GYTSMIESNSIGVN
-215 IGVNKKSYTEIFF
+215 IGVNKKSYTEVFF
-228 PKQQINSYDSP
+228 PKQQIASYDSP

-252 SRKFLGPIPFS
+252 SRKYLGPIPYS
-263 DKEFMDSCYVSN
+263 DKEFMRKCYVSN

-313 AFGNN
+313 AFGTN
-318 IVKTIKQENLDNVMI
+318 IVRTIRQENLDNVMI

-354 PVEINMFSEIA
+354 PVEIDIHSEIA

-371 SAQTPD
+371 SAQTYD
-377 TLTTEIWEKVK
+377 TLTTEIWDKVK
-388 KGIDKENLVNASRED
+388 QGIDKDQIINSSREE
-403 ILKLFSNEFEVYQ
+403 ILRLFSEEFEIYQ
-416 KQLLVGLKS
+416 RQILVGLTPSS
-425 DSEEYHKL
+425 DEYQKL
-433 VRSFLTSHIN
+433 VRAFLSDSIN
-443 DTKLFCE
+443 NTKLFCE
-450 KISLRYKTKNKGL
+450 KLSLKLKSKNKGL
-463 IVFLDNMD
+463 IIFLDNMD
-471 QLGPDLQDLCY
+471 QLNPDLQDLSY

-531 VIIKRL
+531 VISKRL
-537 LFIIDKL
+537 AYIIEIL
-544 KYTKDPDLEY
+544 KYTQDPDLEY
-554 GIKTDGDLIT
+554 GIKTGGDLNT

-585 FLRYATHGDV
+585 FLRFATHGDV

-606 SSGYTNVVEISQHQ
+606 SSGYTNVVEISQHRF
-620 YWTFQIHQVI
+620 WTFQIHQVI

-638 MFYDE
+638 IFYDE
-643 KLSRIPNLYRLRND
+643 KLSRVPNLYRLRND

-669 NLLVQ
+669 NLLMQ
-674 KFTSNSSGFIDAKL
+674 KFTSNPSGFVDSKL

-694 EKYHLKDDCEKH
+694 EKYYLKDDCERH
-706 LEVFM
+706 LDVFM
-711 KKGIIESSNRLESY
+711 IKGIVESSNRLETY
-725 DEHTDQVKITAYG
+725 NQNTDQIKITAYG

-756 LDSGVFNEELNNYL
+756 LDCGVFKEELSSYL
-770 AKSGNEESKHKQNHN
+770 SKSGNTESKFKQDNN
-785 IMDRMQTRIE
+785 IIDRMQLRIE
-795 RVEQFIKYLEQ
+795 RVEHFIEYLEE
-806 QEAEEFEH
+806 QEAEEFDH
-814 FNLDASEIQF
+814 FNLDATEIKF
-824 AKKIKTSFDE
+824 AQKMRSAFDE
-834 EKSRVISSAKKNQ
+834 EKNRVIESAKRNNN

>member
-1 MLGTGRGFE
+1 MNEIDLV
-10 SPPLQKHQRYSQL
+10 
-23 LTDNQT
+23 
-29 SYERN
+29 
-34 RLYKKLKT
+34 KKLKA
-42 DYTDITRLNEA
+42 DYSDVTLLNEA

-68 KWPKIDT
+68 KWPKQNT

-84 RADYILKNKSNK
+84 RADYILKNKANK

-109 FELPTTVNF
+109 FELPNTVNF
-118 TKSFQKISID
+118 TKPFQKISID
-128 KLISDDNIRE
+128 KLITDDNIRE
-138 AVNQVKEYCEDLLCQ
+138 AINQVKEYCEDLLCQ
-153 YGAITNGIVWIIFKT
+153 YGAITNGLVWIIFKI
-168 TPSNQK
+168 TPTNQK

-180 AFVIRDLDFFIN
+180 AFVIKDLDFFIN

-201 GYTSMIELNSIPNN
+201 GYTSMVEFNSIPNN

-239 VNSNKYAGPLSSL
+239 VNSNKFAGSLSSL

-263 DKEFMDSCYVSN
+263 DKEFMDNCYVSN

-341 KSTFLKRFLFHIR
+341 KSTFLKRFLFHVR

-365 LIDLID
+365 LVDLID
-371 SAQTPD
+371 SAQTPE
-377 TLTTEIWEKVK
+377 TLTTEIWERVK
-388 KGIDKENLVNASRED
+388 KGIDKDNLINASREE
-403 ILKLFSNEFEVYQ
+403 ILKLFSNEFEIFER
-416 KQLLVGLKS
+416 QLLVGLKP
-425 DSEEYHKL
+425 DSEEYQKL
-433 VRSFLTSHIN
+433 VRSFLTEHLN

-450 KISLRYKTKNKGL
+450 KISFKYKSKNKGL
-463 IVFLDNMD
+463 IIFLDNMD
-471 QLGPDLQDLCY
+471 QLHPDLQDLCY

-537 LFIIDKL
+537 LFIIEKL
-544 KYTKDPDLEY
+544 KYTEDPDLEY
-554 GIKTDGDLIT
+554 GIKTDSDLIT
-564 ITNFLN
+564 ISNFLN
-570 ICIFQLKNKDSHLSR
+570 ICIYQLKNKDSHLSR

-674 KFTSNSSGFIDAKL
+674 KFTSNSSGFIDAKM

-694 EKYHLKDDCEKH
+694 EKYYLKEDCERH
-706 LEVFM
+706 LDVFM
-711 KKGIIESSNRLESY
+711 KKGIVESSNRLESF
-725 DEHTDQVKITAYG
+725 DEHTDQIKITAYG
-738 HYVFDTLAFN
+738 NYLFDTLAFN
-748 FAYLDLVS
+748 FAYLDLIS
-756 LDSGVFNEELNNYL
+756 LDCGVFNEELNNYL
-770 AKSGNEESKHKQNHN
+770 AKSGNEESKHKQNNN
-785 IMDRMQTRIE
+785 IMDRMQIRIE

-806 QEAEEFEH
+806 QEAEEFDH
-814 FNLDASEIQF
+814 FNLDGSEIKF
-824 AKKIKTSFDE
+824 AKKIRASFDE
-834 EKSRVISSAKKNQ
+834 EKDRVISSAKRNQ

>member
-1 MLGTGRGFE
+1 MDEIDLI
-10 SPPLQKHQRYSQL
+10 
-23 LTDNQT
+23 
-29 SYERN
+29 
-34 RLYKKLKT
+34 KKIKT
-42 DYTDITRLNEA
+42 DYSDLNLLNEA

-58 IIDDI
+58 IIDEI

-68 KWPKIDT
+68 KWPKTST
-75 AVEFFVEGN
+75 AVEFFVQGN
-84 RADYILKNKSNK
+84 RADYILKNKANK

-109 FELPTTVNF
+109 FDLPTTVNLS
-118 TKSFQKISID
+118 KNFQKISID
-128 KLISDDNIRE
+128 KLISDDNIKN
-138 AVNQVKEYCEDLLCQ
+138 AINQVKEYCEDMLCQ

-168 TPSNQK
+168 TPTNQK

-180 AFVIRDLDFFIN
+180 AFVIKNLDFFEK

-201 GYTSMIELNSIPNN
+201 GFTSMVESNSIATN
-215 IGVNKKSYTEIFF
+215 IGVNKKSYTEIYF
-228 PKQQINSYDSP
+228 PKQQISSYDSP

-252 SRKFLGPIPFS
+252 SRKYLGPIPFS
-263 DKEFMDSCYVSN
+263 DKEFMDNCYVSN

-300 QGFREFTDDKAGG
+300 QGFREFTDNKAGG
-313 AFGNN
+313 AFGND

-341 KSTFLKRFLFHIR
+341 KSTFLKRFLFHVR
-354 PVEINMFSEIA
+354 PSEINMYSEIA
-365 LIDLID
+365 LVDLID
-371 SAQTPD
+371 SAQTTE

-388 KGIDKENLVNASRED
+388 KGIDKDNLVNASREE
-403 ILKLFSNEFEVYQ
+403 ILKLFSCEFEVYE
-416 KQLLVGLKS
+416 KQLLVGLKPE
-425 DSEEYHKL
+425 SEEYQKL
-433 VRSFLTSHIN
+433 IRTFIIEHIN
-443 DTKLFCE
+443 DTKSFCE

-463 IVFLDNMD
+463 IIFLDNMD
-471 QLGPDLQDLCY
+471 QLSPDLQDLCY
-482 LTAIEIAKKLSCLVI
+482 LTAVEIAKKLSCLVI

-505 YIAKTKGALDAY
+505 FIAKTKGVLDAY

-531 VIIKRL
+531 VVIKRL
-537 LFIIDKL
+537 LFIIEKL
-544 KYTKDPDLEY
+544 KYSVDTDLEY
-554 GIKTDGDLIT
+554 GIKTDSDLIT
-564 ITNFLN
+564 ITNFLT
-570 ICIFQLKNKDSHLSR
+570 ICIYQLKNKNSHLSN

-638 MFYDE
+638 LFYDE

-669 NLLVQ
+669 NLLVH
-674 KFTSNSSGFIDAKL
+674 KFTSNPSGFIDAKL

-694 EKYHLKDDCEKH
+694 EKYYLKDDCEKH
-706 LEVFM
+706 LDVFM
-711 KKGIIESSNRLESY
+711 KKGIVESSNRLETY
-725 DEHTDQVKITAYG
+725 NEQVDQIKITAYG
-738 HYVFDTLAFN
+738 HYLFDTMAFN

-756 LDSGVFNEELNNYL
+756 LDCGVFNEELNNYL
-770 AKSGNEESKHKQNHN
+770 AKSANEESRHKLNN
-785 IMDRMQTRIE
+785 DIMERMQIRIE
-795 RVEQFIKYLEQ
+795 RAEQFIKYLEQ
-806 QEAEEFEH
+806 QEAEEFDH
-814 FNLDASEIQF
+814 FNLDSTEIKF
-824 AKKIKTSFDE
+824 AQKIRCSFDH
-834 EKSRVISSAKKNQ
+834 EKERVINSAKKNQ

>member
-1 MLGTGRGFE
+1 MNEIDLI
-10 SPPLQKHQRYSQL
+10 KKIKADYSDLSQF
-23 LTDNQT
+23 
-29 SYERN
+29 
-34 RLYKKLKT
+34 
-42 DYTDITRLNEA
+42 NEA

-58 IIDDI
+58 VIDEI

-68 KWPKIDT
+68 KWPKVNT

-84 RADYILKNKSNK
+84 RADYILKNKANR

-109 FELPTTVNF
+109 FDLPTTVNLS
-118 TKSFQKISID
+118 KNFQKVSID
-128 KLISDDNIRE
+128 KLITDDNIRD
-138 AVNQVKEYCEDLLCQ
+138 AINQVKEYCEDLLCQ
-153 YGAITNGIVWIIFKT
+153 YGAITNGVVWIIFKT
-168 TPSNQK
+168 TPTNQK

-180 AFVIRDLDFFIN
+180 AFVIKNLDFFEN

-201 GYTSMIELNSIPNN
+201 GYTSMVELNSIATN

-228 PKQQINSYDSP
+228 PKQQIVSYDSP

-263 DKEFMDSCYVSN
+263 DKEFMENCYVSN

-313 AFGNN
+313 AFGIN

-354 PVEINMFSEIA
+354 PVEVDMFSEIA
-365 LIDLID
+365 LVDLID
-371 SAQTPD
+371 SAQT
-377 TLTTEIWEKVK
+377 TEALTTEIWEKVK
-388 KGIDKENLVNASRED
+388 KGIDKENLTNASREEV
-403 ILKLFSNEFEVYQ
+403 LKLFSNEFEVYER
-416 KQLLVGLKS
+416 QLLVGLKPE
-425 DSEEYHKL
+425 SEEYQKL
-433 VRSFLTSHIN
+433 IRSFLTKHLS

-450 KISLRYKTKNKGL
+450 KISLKYKTKNKGL
-463 IVFLDNMD
+463 IIFLDNMD

-482 LTAIEIAKKLSCLVI
+482 LTAVEIAKKLSCLVI

-537 LFIIDKL
+537 NYIIEKL
-544 KYTKDPDLEY
+544 KYTTDVDLEY
-554 GIKTDGDLIT
+554 GIKTISDLNI

-570 ICIFQLKNKDSHLSR
+570 ICIYQLRNKDSHLSR

-606 SSGYTNVVEISQHQ
+606 SSGYTNVVEIAQNQH
-620 YWTFQIHQVI
+620 WTFQIHQVI

-638 MFYDE
+638 IFYDE
-643 KLSRIPNLYRLRND
+643 KLSQIPNLYRLRND

-674 KFTSNSSGFIDAKL
+674 KFTSNPSGFIDAKL

-694 EKYHLKDDCEKH
+694 EKYYLKKDCEMH
-706 LEVFM
+706 LDVFI
-711 KKGIIESSNRLESY
+711 KKGIIESSNRLETY
-725 DEHTDQVKITAYG
+725 DDHIDQIKITAYG
-738 HYVFDTLAFN
+738 HYVFDTLVFN

-756 LDSGVFNEELNNYL
+756 LDCGVFNEELNNYL
-770 AKSGNEESKHKQNHN
+770 AKSANEESKHKLNNN
-785 IMDRMQTRIE
+785 IMDRMQIRIE

-806 QEAEEFEH
+806 QEIEEFDH
-814 FNLDASEIQF
+814 FNLDASEIHF
-824 AKKIKTSFDE
+824 AKKIRTSFDH
-834 EKSRVISSAKKNQ
+834 EKNRVISSAKKNQ

>member
-1 MLGTGRGFE
+1 MNEIDLI
-10 SPPLQKHQRYSQL
+10 KKIKADYSD
-23 LTDNQT
+23 LT
-29 SYERN
+29 
-34 RLYKKLKT
+34 L
-42 DYTDITRLNEA
+42 LNEA

-58 IIDDI
+58 ILDEI

-75 AVEFFVEGN
+75 AVEFYIEGN

-96 PILIIESKKQGVY
+96 PLLVIESKKQGVY
-109 FELPTTVNF
+109 FDLPNSFNF
-118 TKSFQKISID
+118 SKSYQKISMD
-128 KLISDDNIRE
+128 KLLSDNNIRE
-138 AVNQVKEYCEDLLCQ
+138 AINQVKEYCEDLVCQ
-153 YGAITNGIVWIIFKT
+153 YGAITNGLVWIIFKT
-168 TPSNQK
+168 TPTNQK

-180 AFVIRDLDFFIN
+180 AFVIKDLDFFIN
-192 DYTTAINLL
+192 DYTTAINIL
-201 GYTSMIELNSIPNN
+201 GYTSMIELNSIANN

-228 PKQQINSYDSP
+228 PKQQINAFDSP

-263 DKEFMDSCYVSN
+263 DKDFMDNCYVSN

-282 QKNVLGFL
+282 QKNVSGFL
-290 NDSLTPYFKN
+290 HDSLTPYFKN

-318 IVKTIKQENLDNVMI
+318 IIKAIKQENLDNVMI

-341 KSTFLKRFLFHIR
+341 KSTFLKRFLFHSR
-354 PVEINMFSEIA
+354 PVEINMYSEIA
-365 LIDLID
+365 LVDLID
-371 SAQTPD
+371 SAQTKE
-377 TLTTEIWEKVK
+377 TLSEEIWSKVK
-388 KGIDKENLVNASRED
+388 KGIDRENLANASRDEL
-403 ILKLFSNEFEVYQ
+403 LKLFSEEFDIYQ
-416 KQLLVGLKS
+416 KQILVGLKEE
-425 DSEEYHKL
+425 SEEYQRL
-433 VRSFLTSHIN
+433 VRSFLSENIN

-450 KISLRYKTKNKGL
+450 KISLKYKIKNKGL
-463 IVFLDNMD
+463 IIFLDNMD
-471 QLGPDLQDLCY
+471 QLSPELQELSY
-482 LTAIEIAKKLSCLVI
+482 LTSIEIAKKLSCLVI

-505 YIAKTKGALDAY
+505 YLAKTKGALDAY
-517 HTPGYH
+517 HTPGFH

-537 LFIIDKL
+537 LYIIEKL
-544 KYTKDPDLEY
+544 KYTEDPDLEY
-554 GIKTDGDLIT
+554 GIKTDSDLRLIT
-564 ITNFLN
+564 DFLN
-570 ICIFQLKNKDSHLSR
+570 ICIYQLKNKDSHLSR

-595 RQALDFFRGFI
+595 RQALEFFKGFI

-674 KFTSNSSGFIDAKL
+674 KFTSNPSGFIDAKL

-694 EKYHLKDDCEKH
+694 EKYHLKDDCERH
-706 LEVFM
+706 LDVFM
-711 KKGIIESSNRLESY
+711 NKGIVEASNRLESFN
-725 DEHTDQVKITAYG
+725 ELTDQIKITAYG
-738 HYVFDTLAFN
+738 HYIFDTLAFN

-756 LDSGVFNEELNNYL
+756 LDSGVFSEELNNYL
-770 AKSGNEESKHKQNHN
+770 AQSGNDESKYKQNN
-785 IMDRMQTRIE
+785 DIMRRMQTRIE
-795 RVEQFIKYLEQ
+795 RVEQFIKYLEV
-806 QEAEEFEH
+806 QEAEEFDH
-814 FNLDASEIQF
+814 FNLDESEIRF
-824 AKKIKTSFDE
+824 SKKMRDSFNE
-834 EKSRVISSAKKNQ
+834 EKERVILSAKKNQ